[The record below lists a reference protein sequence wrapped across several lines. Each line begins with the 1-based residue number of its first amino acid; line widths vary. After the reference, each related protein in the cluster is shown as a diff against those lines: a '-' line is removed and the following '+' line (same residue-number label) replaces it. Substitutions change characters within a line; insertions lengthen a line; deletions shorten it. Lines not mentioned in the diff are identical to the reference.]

1 MSNPLLPRTISGRL
15 AAKIAGRSYG
25 SLKRVLY
32 FMGEEGPRRVD
43 LALFERD
50 VLHREISVEEYL
62 AAERSLDHRREMQ
75 RESVRAGSDV
85 IAV

>member
-1 MSNPLLPRTISGRL
+1 MPNSLLPRTISGRL
-15 AAKIAGRSYG
+15 AARLAGRSYK
-25 SLKRVLY
+25 SLKQVLY

-50 VLHREISVEEYL
+50 VLHREISVDEYL

-75 RESVRAGSDV
+75 RESVRKPDVV
-85 IAV
+85 IA